1 MAGDPLD
8 GDVRRLRYGSRG
20 GSNGDPVGYSA
31 VRSEMNDEAFTLT
44 PLDVR
49 KQEFRKSLR
58 GYDKLGVE
66 DFRMRV
72 ADALERA
79 IRERQVL
86 EERVSAL
93 TEQLRVFREREKAMN
108 EALVAAQQLRQD
120 TRAAAEREAPRTR
133 CRRRWRKQ
141 SGSFSSIWAVSG
153 RCWSDSS
160 PSCARWMEGARKLE
174 RSLRGRRG
182 PRRQDADRNRSG
194 RRRHPRYRSRRA
206 RQRAACRR
214 VDSLSRRAGLCD
226 LHRRDA
232 CGPPAAGDARRQ
244 ASLVGHR

>member
-44 PLDVR
+44 PLDIR

-120 TRAAAEREAPRTR
+120 TRAAAEREGQVIVREAQAEAKRLLDEAQAAQT
-133 CRRRWRKQ
+133 
-141 SGSFSSIWAVSG
+141 AVQTKMAETERQFQQYVG
-153 RCWSDSS
+153 GFR
-160 PSCARWMEGARKLE
+160 ALLE
-174 RSLRGRRG
+174 RQLAELRALDGG
-182 PRRQDADRNRSG
+182 GKKA
-194 RRRHPRYRSRRA
+194 
-206 RQRAACRR
+206 
-214 VDSLSRRAGLCD
+214 
-226 LHRRDA
+226 
-232 CGPPAAGDARRQ
+232 
-244 ASLVGHR
+244 